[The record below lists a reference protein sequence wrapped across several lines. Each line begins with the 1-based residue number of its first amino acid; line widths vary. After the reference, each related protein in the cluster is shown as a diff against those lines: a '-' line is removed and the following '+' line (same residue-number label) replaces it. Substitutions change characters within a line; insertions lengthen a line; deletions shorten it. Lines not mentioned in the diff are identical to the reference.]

1 MSQQAGSI
9 HIIPG
14 NKMQGGNNMINYNKA
29 DYRENENSEKEGV
42 VANSILRRDKNGKI
56 IEVDIPDDTEEEE

>member
-1 MSQQAGSI
+1 
-9 HIIPG
+9 
-14 NKMQGGNNMINYNKA
+14 MINYNKA